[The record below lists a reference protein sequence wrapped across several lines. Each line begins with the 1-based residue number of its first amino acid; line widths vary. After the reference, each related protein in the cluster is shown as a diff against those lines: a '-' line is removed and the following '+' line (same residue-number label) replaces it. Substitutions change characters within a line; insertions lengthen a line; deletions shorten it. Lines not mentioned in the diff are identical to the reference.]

1 MAIAESK
8 RRCNDKYNA
17 KCDYISIR
25 PLKPI
30 GEKIR
35 SVAQES
41 GKSLQGYILD
51 AIDRQI
57 AEDDI
62 NMLLFQIR
70 LYIRQT
76 AQTWQDICKLILR
89 TLVEIA
95 HHPKTRRRILGH
107 LIVQI
112 T

>member
-35 SVAQES
+35 SAAQES

-57 AEDDI
+57 AEDECGPEI
-62 NMLLFQIR
+62 PPG
-70 LYIRQT
+70 
-76 AQTWQDICKLILR
+76 LIANAIDWLKQHGHSDEEIVDFMQSM
-89 TLVEIA
+89 TGGVED
-95 HHPKTRRRILGH
+95 K
-107 LIVQI
+107 
-112 T
+112 